1 MLTMVDR
8 LVYSLLGGYPSKSLL
23 TCIPTLTFLRHVG
36 MRFKKIQE
44 ISFCQDCVQRERI
57 LRIYAFS
64 LVGLSIQRI
73 NFLYSGCG
81 FRDFLLM
88 SLTLAKQSAQNLGFC
103 DLSVAKRTFNSTVPH
118 TAQHLHNPNPHTNP
132 YNLFFFLIG
141 NETILLIKKKVANP
155 STLGMY
161 YGGKNQELK
170 LQ

>member
-44 ISFCQDCVQRERI
+44 ISFCQDCVQREKI
-57 LRIYAFS
+57 LWIYGF
-64 LVGLSIQRI
+64 LLGGLSIQRI

-88 SLTLAKQSAQNLGFC
+88 SLTLAKQSAQTLGFC
-103 DLSVAKRTFNSTVPH
+103 DSSVAKRTFDNTVPH
-118 TAQHLHNPNPHTNP
+118 TLHSTFTIQIHTQIHII
-132 YNLFFFLIG
+132 FFFF
-141 NETILLIKKKVANP
+141 
-155 STLGMY
+155 
-161 YGGKNQELK
+161 
-170 LQ
+170 